1 MLAKLDILF
10 YYYEMPEY
18 LFETTRPT
26 GAIPSTM
33 LRLDTHPSGI
43 ILPNGLIRVTF
54 HELDPTTETGL
65 YLPSPQEVA
74 GFSQQ
79 LEIDDRAVDSL
90 SFTEIHFNAFAA
102 RSLAMCQEIL
112 KNHGIKTAV
121 LQANIE
127 NDSSPEA
134 KLVQQLGAV
143 LQGHEIEPGDD
154 SRLHTG
160 LYL

>member
-1 MLAKLDILF
+1 MS
-10 YYYEMPEY
+10 EY
-18 LFETTRPT
+18 LFETVRPA
-26 GAIPSTM
+26 GVIQSTM
-33 LRLDTHPSGI
+33 SRLDTHPLGI
-43 ILPNGLIRVTF
+43 ILPTGLIRVTF

-65 YLPSPQEVA
+65 YLPTSQEVA
-74 GFSQQ
+74 FFSQQ
-79 LEIDDRAVDSL
+79 QEIEARTVNSL
-90 SFTEIHFNAFAA
+90 SFSEIHFNTFAA
-102 RSLAMCQEIL
+102 KSLAMCQEIL